1 MPATPQELDMT
12 LVDDDRTPLPK
23 RPLRNKKGQEQSMT
37 PKQLRARARRS
48 KKGANSPEFK
58 ANYKPIEEW
67 DHEELA
73 RGRPRDKNG
82 GFSGRPPAW
91 ISRELHEES
100 MTRFKSIIKDGLNA
114 ETNTALMV
122 VHSILT
128 DSDYDDKGKPLV
140 PASTKL
146 DAAKFLIEHAV
157 GKPTQ
162 RQETDISVKL
172 QGILATSI
180 ITPGVLPAMPGAK
193 ELTSPRSTDDIVD
206 AEWAEDDDLDEG
218 E

>member
-1 MPATPQELDMT
+1 MPATVRELDFS
-12 LVDDDRTPLPK
+12 LVDDDRTPLPT
-23 RPLRNKKGQEQSMT
+23 RPIRGKKGDARSMT

-48 KKGANSPEFK
+48 KRGARSEEFQILH
-58 ANYKPIEEW
+58 KPLEDW
-67 DHEELA
+67 DAEELA

-82 GFSGRPPAW
+82 NFAGRPPKW
-91 ISRELHEES
+91 LTRELHEES
-100 MTRFKSIIKDGLNA
+100 MTRFKQIVKDGLNA
-114 ETNTALMV
+114 ETNTALTV

-128 DSDYDDKGKPLV
+128 NDDYDDKGKAVV
-140 PASTKL
+140 PPSTKL

-180 ITPGVLPAMPGAK
+180 ITPDHLPALPGAK
-193 ELTSPRSTDDIVD
+193 ELASPRSEDDFID
-206 AEWAEDDDLDEG
+206 AEWAEEDDFEED
-218 E
+218 